1 MSFIL
6 GCNIQSTGG
15 KERMKRI
22 LVVEDEDRIR
32 HIYTKFLT
40 EEGFDVIETSNAVD
54 AYDVLVRD
62 KVDLVLLD
70 IKMPQIEGNL
80 LYEIL
85 HSFHIN
91 NSVLVASVYPVEVQK
106 RLVPGAR
113 DYYDKSHGIEVLL
126 DKIKKILV

>member
-1 MSFIL
+1 
-6 GCNIQSTGG
+6 
-15 KERMKRI
+15 MKRI